1 MSQQIADKF
10 IEALHKLEESRD
22 LETIVKLF
30 AEDAEIGN
38 VVAPEKFNGRDGA
51 REFWTKY
58 RDTFGEVYSTFRNII
73 NTDNHLALEWT
84 TEGTTSGGAPVKYE
98 GVSILEIEAGAVTRF
113 RAYFD
118 AGDLGRQVA
127 KE

>member
-1 MSQQIADKF
+1 MSQQVANKF

-22 LETIVKLF
+22 LETISKVF
-30 AEDAEIGN
+30 AENAEVGN

-58 RDTFGEVYSTFRNII
+58 RATFGEVHSNFRNII
-73 NTDNHLALEWT
+73 TIDNCAALEWT

-98 GVSILEIEAGAVTRF
+98 GVSILEIEEDAVTRF

-118 AGDLGRQVA
+118 AGDLGRQIA